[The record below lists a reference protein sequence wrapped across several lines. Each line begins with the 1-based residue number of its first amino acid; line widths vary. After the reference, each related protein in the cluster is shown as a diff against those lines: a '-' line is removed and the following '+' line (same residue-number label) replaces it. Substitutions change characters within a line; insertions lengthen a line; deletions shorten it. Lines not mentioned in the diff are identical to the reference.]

1 MRVSRS
7 RCANQLTTQ
16 RFSHQ
21 TCTHTHTR
29 ILLHLI
35 TFTVILPRPGPVFLG
50 QRPATPSTPHFTTQR
65 RSCRPL
71 DFPVAG
77 TPLSAHAR
85 SFSETIEK
93 KFRTKKKT
101 ATSKYPLCVCVC
113 VTCVFK
119 IHYCCRVNAHLMRDE
134 TQAATSRC
142 TYISTCIETHTHTHS
157 RIMLVL
163 LRVALCAVGVRVC
176 SLSFRGVIN
185 NA

>member
-21 TCTHTHTR
+21 TCTHTHTNFA
-29 ILLHLI
+29 
-35 TFTVILPRPGPVFLG
+35 TFDYIYRHFTAAGARFSW
-50 QRPATPSTPHFTTQR
+50 PATGHPVHSHFTPQR

-93 KFRTKKKT
+93 SSEPKKKQQ
-101 ATSKYPLCVCVC
+101 PLSTLCACVC

-157 RIMLVL
+157 YYARIIKGCIVCGWRA
-163 LRVALCAVGVRVC
+163 RVFAFVSGCYK
-176 SLSFRGVIN
+176 
-185 NA
+185 